1 MNKLEKKLILLKFE
15 FEQKNYGIIVERI
28 NKSTFIFRSTKK
40 NFRIEINVDQVNNN
54 KAIFNYYFNYNNY
67 YLRSEL
73 IDLDKIEWIILYD
86 LVISN

>member
-1 MNKLEKKLILLKFE
+1 MNKLEKKLILLRLE
-15 FEQKNYGIIVERI
+15 LEQKNYGIIVERI
-28 NKSTFIFRSTKK
+28 NKSTFIFKSTKK
-40 NFRIEINVDQVNNN
+40 KFRIEINVDQVNNN

>member
-1 MNKLEKKLILLKFE
+1 MNKLEKKLILLKLE

-54 KAIFNYYFNYNNY
+54 KAIFYYFNYNY

-73 IDLDKIEWIILYD
+73 IDINKIEWIILYD
-86 LVISN
+86 LVISD

>member
-1 MNKLEKKLILLKFE
+1 MNKLEKKLILLKLE
-15 FEQKNYGIIVERI
+15 LEQKNYGIIVERI

-54 KAIFNYYFNYNNY
+54 KAIFNYYFNYNY
-67 YLRSEL
+67 YLKSEL
-73 IDLDKIEWIILYD
+73 IDIDKIEWIILYD